1 LDRFEY
7 AIAREA
13 MRLRLPTLG
22 ICRGAQT
29 INVARGGTLHQH
41 LPDVA
46 GETIAHRQ
54 ITDGRI
60 PTHPV
65 AVAPGSTLAG
75 VLGATELDVN
85 SFHHQ
90 AVDRLGDGLRAC
102 AWAPDGTIEAI
113 EDPRQPF
120 LLAVQWHAETL
131 HHIPVHLALFEE
143 LASVSAGATTLR
155 KAA

>member
-1 LDRFEY
+1 
-7 AIAREA
+7 

-29 INVARGGTLHQH
+29 LNVVRGGTLHQH
-41 LPDVA
+41 LPDVV
-46 GETIAHRQ
+46 GDTIAHRQ
-54 ITDGRI
+54 TKDGRV

-65 AVAPGSTLAG
+65 AVAPGSRLAA
-75 VLGATELDVN
+75 VLGTTELNVN

-90 AVDRLGDGLRAC
+90 AVARLGVGLRAC

-113 EDPRQPF
+113 DDPGQPF

-131 HHIPVHLALFEE
+131 RDTPMHLALFEE
-143 LASVSAGATTLR
+143 LASVSAGTTTLR
-155 KAA
+155 RAA